1 VERNEVSFAFFLKT
15 ELIEYDVKKW
25 IEEKER
31 REERGERREEG
42 AIEHEGNLV
51 TYYGNYILIQLIQS
65 LDG

>member
-1 VERNEVSFAFFLKT
+1 MMLKSG
-15 ELIEYDVKKW
+15 LKK
-25 IEEKER
+25 R
-31 REERGERREEG
+31 RGERREEE